1 MSFWETCSN
10 KKRPTNSTGIKR
22 NVKRIETTIKRTNCT
37 KSDPIVCASV
47 GASDVRIG
55 GCVPDKKTDDAGVTY
70 KTNTSE
76 NTKKKVVIML
86 DLNQF
91 HLYFFSSAFLT
102 RTATKTN
109 KKTGNERRNA
119 PFSRSIILKTI
130 SSPVFS
136 AMKQIRIKVV

>member
-91 HLYFFSSAFLT
+91 HLYFFASAFRT
-102 RTATKTN
+102 KTATYTN
-109 KKTGNERRNA
+109 AKTGIEFMNA
-119 PFSRSIILKTI
+119 PFRSSNAEKKISEKISCAMPPTIIG
-130 SSPVFS
+130 
-136 AMKQIRIKVV
+136 